1 MKAKA
6 FALNDI
12 LPPITGNVFEGI
24 KQVCQHMNRSDKP
37 TSSLAILTLDPH
49 RNSNCQRAQKAV
61 TPVGTTTPWYFT
73 GLFYAATDHLPS
85 RECTLHREKPQAPN
99 DSLSNLTVNSLF
111 RSFLSFLEYPILP
124 ALRQPYYQTIW
135 NRSTQAELRRA
146 KRLPGSSFARRLSW

>member
-49 RNSNCQRAQKAV
+49 RNSNCQRAQK
-61 TPVGTTTPWYFT
+61 T
-73 GLFYAATDHLPS
+73 AA
-85 RECTLHREKPQAPN
+85 
-99 DSLSNLTVNSLF
+99 F
-111 RSFLSFLEYPILP
+111 RG
-124 ALRQPYYQTIW
+124 Q
-135 NRSTQAELRRA
+135 
-146 KRLPGSSFARRLSW
+146 RLPGIFTNPFTLPPTTSPDGKVLYSANSRKPRIIAKRSGQSTPFSAVFLFFRNIPDYRDRGILFIGMPGVNPRKKCSK